1 MDRRI
6 FKPSLHPLI
15 SSDQLRRVSMVCLIR
30 GSCFLEVGTSVIT
43 QPLSTPLFAIS
54 RSAKQQLHC
63 ESFLSLSLPSKG
75 SLSLST
81 IRGLA
86 TSTSTSNYFLSLS
99 LPSKGSLSPST
110 IRGLATSTSTS
121 NYRRKMGDHSIESG
135 NEAEAPKR
143 GGLEGTGLNL
153 PTNLHMNLK
162 KASSDKD
169 IKDLLD
175 HLKRTKH
182 PFWEFYVQAIINYG
196 ASWCRVCSQVLP
208 TFCHLSNKFPNHTFI
223 YADIDECPDMTQTIR
238 YTPTFHFFRDG
249 EKVDEMLGAGD
260 QRLHDRL
267 WLHS

>member
-75 SLSLST
+75 SLSL
-81 IRGLA
+81 
-86 TSTSTSNYFLSLS
+86 
-99 LPSKGSLSPST
+99 ST

>member
-86 TSTSTSNYFLSLS
+86 TSTSTSNYS
-99 LPSKGSLSPST
+99 
-110 IRGLATSTSTS
+110 
-121 NYRRKMGDHSIESG
+121 RRKMGDHSIESG